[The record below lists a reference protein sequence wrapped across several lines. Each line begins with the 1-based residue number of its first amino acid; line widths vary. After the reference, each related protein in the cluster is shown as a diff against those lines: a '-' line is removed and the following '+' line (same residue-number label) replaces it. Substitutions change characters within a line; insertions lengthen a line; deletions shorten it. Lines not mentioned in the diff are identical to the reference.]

1 MFVSKIFKSLKFYL
15 STLLFTQQ
23 VFAYTFYV
31 ETSEFNDDVYIIENV
46 VSQKN
51 QIQSQQID
59 GFDKKNQISDN
70 KVSPNNN
77 IFNQSEREWQN
88 IDSFQNKCTNL
99 KSKPLLHLSENFKQ
113 DIKIKG
119 LNRDSLE
126 QAENFWNNFEAR
138 DTLNNCG
145 KLNEKNLFETAGHL
159 NKLILDADYND
170 NGKINSY
177 PKIYNFQYINS
188 ASFKNVSKKSKEKY
202 LNDLFQEVS
211 SLRLELLEITKN
223 EIILDHYFMYINEKS
238 FTDKLNAKEKQFVQD
253 YGNYRVNSK
262 IDKLGLSNKSY
273 FQNDNKNKIN
283 NLIINEKLYEDISPM
298 IDLYL
303 LSSKNKINISKD
315 DVKVKN
321 RSFLLNKFSD
331 ISDIMNNL

>member
-15 STLLFTQQ
+15 STLMFTQQ

-88 IDSFQNKCTNL
+88 INSFQNKCTNL

-126 QAENFWNNFEAR
+126 QAENFWNNFEER
-138 DTLNNCG
+138 DPLNNCR
-145 KLNEKNLFETAGHL
+145 KLDEINLFETAKYL
-159 NKLILDADYND
+159 NKLILDTDYHH
-170 NGKINSY
+170 NGKTNSY

-273 FQNDNKNKIN
+273 FQNDNKNKISS
-283 NLIINEKLYEDISPM
+283 LIINEKLYEDISPM

-331 ISDIMNNL
+331 IMNNL

>member
-1 MFVSKIFKSLKFYL
+1 MCISKIFKSLQFYL
-15 STLLFTQQ
+15 LTLLFSQQ

-59 GFDKKNQISDN
+59 DFDKKNQISNN
-70 KVSPNNN
+70 KVFSNNN
-77 IFNQSEREWQN
+77 IINQVERDDQN
-88 IDSFQNKCTNL
+88 TNIFQNKCTNL

-119 LNRDSLE
+119 LDLKSLE
-126 QAENFWNNFEAR
+126 IAENFWNDFEAR

-145 KLNEKNLFETAGHL
+145 KLDEKNLYETAGYL
-159 NKLILDADYND
+159 NKLILDTDYND

-211 SLRLELLEITKN
+211 LLRLELLEISKN

-253 YGNYRVNSK
+253 YGKYRVNSK

-273 FQNDNKNKIN
+273 FQNDANNKNN
-283 NLIINEKLYEDISPM
+283 SLIINEKLYEDISPM

-303 LSSKNKINISKD
+303 LSSKNKINTSKD
-315 DVKVKN
+315 DIKVKN

-331 ISDIMNNL
+331 IMNNL

>member
-1 MFVSKIFKSLKFYL
+1 MCISKIFKSLQFYL
-15 STLLFTQQ
+15 LTLLFSQQ

-46 VSQKN
+46 VSHKN

-59 GFDKKNQISDN
+59 DFDKKKQTSDN
-70 KVSPNNN
+70 KVFSNND
-77 IFNQSEREWQN
+77 IFNQNERDGQN
-88 IDSFQNKCTNL
+88 TNIFQNRCTNL
-99 KSKPLLHLSENFKQ
+99 KSKPALHLSENFKQ

-119 LNRDSLE
+119 LDLKSLE
-126 QAENFWNNFEAR
+126 IAENFWNDFEAR

-145 KLNEKNLFETAGHL
+145 KLDEKNLYETAGYL
-159 NKLILDADYND
+159 NKLILDTDYND

-211 SLRLELLEITKN
+211 LLRLELLEISKN

-238 FTDKLNAKEKQFVQD
+238 LTDKLNAKEKQFVQD
-253 YGNYRVNSK
+253 YGKYRVNSK

-273 FQNDNKNKIN
+273 FQNDANNKNN
-283 NLIINEKLYEDISPM
+283 SLIINEKLYEDISPM

-303 LSSKNKINISKD
+303 LSSKNKINTSKD
-315 DVKVKN
+315 DIKVKN

-331 ISDIMNNL
+331 IMNNL

>member
-1 MFVSKIFKSLKFYL
+1 MFVLKIFKSLKFYL
-15 STLLFTQQ
+15 LTLLFSQQ

-59 GFDKKNQISDN
+59 GFDKKNQIPGD
-70 KVSPNNN
+70 KVFTNNN
-77 IFNQSEREWQN
+77 IINQNDKDGRN
-88 IDSFQNKCTNL
+88 IKSFQNKCTNL

-113 DIKIKG
+113 NIKIKG
-119 LNRDSLE
+119 LNLDSLE
-126 QAENFWNNFEAR
+126 KAKSFWNNFEAR
-138 DTLNNCG
+138 DALNNCG
-145 KLNEKNLFETAGHL
+145 KLDEKILFKTAKHL
-159 NKLILDADYND
+159 NKLILDTDYND

-177 PKIYNFQYINS
+177 PKIYNVQHINP

-211 SLRLELLEITKN
+211 SLRLELLEISKN

-238 FTDKLNAKEKQFVQD
+238 FTDKLTTKEKQFAED
-253 YGNYRVNSK
+253 YAKYRVNAK
-262 IDKLGLSNKSY
+262 IDKLGLPNKFYFQDHSNK
-273 FQNDNKNKIN
+273 KIN
-283 NLIINEKLYEDISPM
+283 NLVMNEKLYEDISPM

>member
-15 STLLFTQQ
+15 STLLFSQQ

-46 VSQKN
+46 ISQKN

-70 KVSPNNN
+70 KVFSNNN
-77 IFNQSEREWQN
+77 IINQSERDGQN
-88 IDSFQNKCTNL
+88 NNSFQNKCTNL
-99 KSKPLLHLSENFKQ
+99 KPKPLLHLSENFKQ

-119 LNRDSLE
+119 LNLNSLE
-126 QAENFWNNFEAR
+126 QAENFWNNFEER
-138 DTLNNCG
+138 DALNNCR
-145 KLNEKNLFETAGHL
+145 KLDEKNLFETAGYM
-159 NKLILDADYND
+159 NKLILDTNYND

-188 ASFKNVSKKSKEKY
+188 GSFENVSKKSKEQY

-211 SLRLELLEITKN
+211 SLRLELLEISKN

-262 IDKLGLSNKSY
+262 IDKLGLPNKFY
-273 FQNDNKNKIN
+273 FQNNANNKIN
-283 NLIINEKLYEDISPM
+283 SLIINEKLYEDISPM

-303 LSSKNKINISKD
+303 LSSKHKKNTSIN
-315 DVKVKN
+315 DVKAKN
-321 RSFLLNKFSD
+321 PSYILNKFSD
-331 ISDIMNNL
+331 IMNNL

>member
-1 MFVSKIFKSLKFYL
+1 MCISKIFKSLQFYL
-15 STLLFTQQ
+15 LTLLFSQQ

-59 GFDKKNQISDN
+59 DFDKKNQISNN
-70 KVSPNNN
+70 KVFSNNN
-77 IFNQSEREWQN
+77 IINQVERDDQN
-88 IDSFQNKCTNL
+88 TNIFQNKCTNL

-119 LNRDSLE
+119 LDLKSLE
-126 QAENFWNNFEAR
+126 IAENFWNDFEAR

-145 KLNEKNLFETAGHL
+145 KLDEKNLYETAGYL
-159 NKLILDADYND
+159 NKLILDTDYND

-211 SLRLELLEITKN
+211 LLRLELLEISKN

-238 FTDKLNAKEKQFVQD
+238 LTDKLNAKEKQFVQD
-253 YGNYRVNSK
+253 YGKYRVNSK

-273 FQNDNKNKIN
+273 FQNDANNKNN
-283 NLIINEKLYEDISPM
+283 SLIINEKLYEDISPM

-303 LSSKNKINISKD
+303 LSSKHKINTSKD
-315 DVKVKN
+315 DIKVKN

-331 ISDIMNNL
+331 IMNNL

>member
-1 MFVSKIFKSLKFYL
+1 MRISKIFKSLQFYL
-15 STLLFTQQ
+15 LTLLFSQQ

-59 GFDKKNQISDN
+59 DFDKKNQISNN
-70 KVSPNNN
+70 KVFSNNN
-77 IFNQSEREWQN
+77 IINQVERDDQN
-88 IDSFQNKCTNL
+88 TNIFQNKCTNL

-119 LNRDSLE
+119 LDLKSLE
-126 QAENFWNNFEAR
+126 IAENFWNDFEAR

-145 KLNEKNLFETAGHL
+145 KLDEKNLYETAGYL
-159 NKLILDADYND
+159 NKLILDTDYND

-211 SLRLELLEITKN
+211 LLRLELLEISKN

-238 FTDKLNAKEKQFVQD
+238 LTDKLNAKEKQFVQD
-253 YGNYRVNSK
+253 YGKYRVNSK

-273 FQNDNKNKIN
+273 FQNDANNKNN
-283 NLIINEKLYEDISPM
+283 SLIINEKLYEDISPM

-303 LSSKNKINISKD
+303 LSSKNKINTSKD
-315 DVKVKN
+315 DIKVKN

-331 ISDIMNNL
+331 IMNNL